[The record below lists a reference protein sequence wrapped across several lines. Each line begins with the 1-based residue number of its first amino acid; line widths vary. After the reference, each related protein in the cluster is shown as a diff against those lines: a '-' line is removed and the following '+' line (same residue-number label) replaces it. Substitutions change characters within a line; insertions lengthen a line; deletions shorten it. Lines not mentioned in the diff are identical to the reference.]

1 MRALAADVG
10 GTHVR
15 LALVDLEDRRPRIL
29 DLRETPSRRHDGVIP
44 LLQAY
49 LEELDGEVDRVRL
62 AVAGPVEGDRVDLT
76 NLDWVLDRREISR
89 AVGVPDTLLLN
100 DFAAVARALPLLEE
114 PDWEVLQEGT
124 RTGRTGI
131 DGPAALLGAGTGLGE
146 AFLLPGRGGAPPR
159 VVASEGGHVDFAP
172 RSRLEQALLEHLWS
186 GRDHVSYERILSGSG
201 LESIYRFL
209 LIREGGELDGEME
222 EALAEGEG
230 AARISRRALDGDE
243 DPVADRAL
251 DLFVSVYGAQAGNLA
266 LVVRADAGVWLSGG
280 IAPKILPRLRG
291 SAFREAFRAKGRFR
305 GYLESL
311 PVRVVTE
318 TRAGILGAAAWQEAA
333 GKR

>member
-1 MRALAADVG
+1 LRALAADVG
-10 GTHVR
+10 GTRTR
-15 LALVDLEDRRPRIL
+15 LALVELGDLEDRRPRIL
-29 DLRETPSRRHDGVIP
+29 DVRETPSRRHDGVIP
-44 LLQAY
+44 LLRTY
-49 LEELDGEVDRVRL
+49 LEDLDTGVDRVRL
-62 AVAGPVEGDRVDLT
+62 AVAGPVDGERVELT

-89 AVGVPDTLLLN
+89 AVGVRDTLLLN

-114 PDWEVLQEGT
+114 ADWEMLQEGS
-124 RTGRTGI
+124 RRGRAGA

-146 AFLLPGRGGAPPR
+146 AFLLPGRGGTPPR

-172 RSRLEQALLEHLWS
+172 RSRLERALLEHLWS
-186 GRDHVSYERILSGSG
+186 GRDHVSYERVLSGPG

-209 LIREGGELDGEME
+209 LVREGGELDDEME
-222 EALAEGEG
+222 EALVAGQG
-230 AARISRRALDGDE
+230 AARISRRAMEGDR

-251 DLFVSVYGAQAGNLA
+251 DLFISIYGAQAGNLA
-266 LVVRADAGVWLSGG
+266 LVIRADAGVWLSGG

-291 SAFREAFRAKGRFR
+291 AGFREAFRAKGRFR

-318 TRAGILGAAAWQEAA
+318 TRAGILGAAAWEDPA
-333 GKR
+333 